1 MRFELGWNQKITVTA
16 TPKTRKGVPVA
27 VETPVWNV
35 NNLFLTA
42 TPSEDGLSCTFVSV
56 PKPEDLDTATVEVV
70 FDADRRLGEERVP
83 ISKAFE
89 IEIIPDEAAD
99 IDFGASEPED
109 IA

>member
-1 MRFELGWNQKITVTA
+1 MFELGWNQKIKITA

-35 NNLFLTA
+35 GDNPYLTA
-42 TPSEDGLSCTFVSV
+42 TPSEDGLSCTFTSV
-56 PKPEDLDTATVEVV
+56 PKPEDIDTATIEVV
-70 FDADRRLGEERVP
+70 FDADRRLGEERVL

-99 IDFGASEPED
+99 IDFGATEPED
-109 IA
+109 VA